1 MSLARRRKT
10 DRTGWLFVAPAFIH
24 LLVFALIPILYALY
38 LSLFK
43 WQLIKQDQ
51 QFVGLKNYILT
62 FGEEPFWNA
71 MLNSLRYAIYSVP
84 AGMAVALAIAI
95 LVNQKLRGITV
106 FRTLFYIP
114 AISSGVAIAMIWI
127 YVYLPETGLI
137 NALALR
143 VLGKDSTMGGFLHA
157 HFGITPLQ
165 SIDFLNKPEW
175 AMLALAFMSI
185 WVGLGPRMVL
195 FLAGLINIPQ
205 SLYEA
210 SALDGATKWMQF
222 WRVTLPLLVPTTFF
236 VLVTSSISAMQVF
249 TPVYMMT
256 KGGPEESTD
265 VVGYHIYTEAWV
277 NFNTGIAA
285 AKSFVLLAVI
295 IAISIFQFRLM
306 RNQIAGYSAA

>member
-1 MSLARRRKT
+1 MATLKKPKNDSV
-10 DRTGWLFVAPAFIH
+10 GWLFIGPALLH
-24 LLVFALIPILYALY
+24 LLVFALIPIGYALY

-43 WQLIKQDQ
+43 WQLIKEHKE
-51 QFVGLKNYILT
+51 FVGIENYLLT
-62 FGEEPFWNA
+62 FSEGPFWNA
-71 MLNSLRYAIYSVP
+71 MLNSFRYALYSVP
-84 AGMAVALAIAI
+84 AGMAVALAVAV
-95 LVNQKLRGITV
+95 LVNQKLRGITI

-137 NALALR
+137 NSLTLT
-143 VLGKDSTMGGFLHA
+143 VFGKESWLVKTFGF
-157 HFGITPLQ
+157 TPLE

-195 FLAGLINIPQ
+195 FLAGLINIPA

-210 SALDGATKWMQF
+210 ASLDGATRWKQF
-222 WRVTLPLLVPTTFF
+222 WKVTLPLLVPTTFF
-236 VLVTSSISAMQVF
+236 VMVTSTIAAMQIF

-256 KGGPEESTD
+256 KGGPEDSTD

-285 AKSFVLLAVI
+285 SKSFVLLAVI
-295 IAISIFQFRLM
+295 LMISIFQFRLM
-306 RNQIAGYSAA
+306 KTQMAGYSAT